1 MKCNNITSYF
11 YQVVNLYFFM
21 GTVWACGDGC
31 ALLVPFHGHST
42 GLRRWLCPPGSI
54 SWAQHRLA
62 AVAVPSWFHFMGT
75 AQACGGGCA
84 LLVPFHGHSK
94 GLRRWLCPP
103 GSISWAQQRLAAV
116 AVPSWFHFMGTAQ
129 ACGGGCALL
138 VPFHGHS
145 TGLRRWLCP
154 PGSISWAQ
162 HRLAAVAVPSSGSA
176 RHKHHISIK
185 KSARIIS
192 SLIRALFTIKS

>member
-21 GTVWACGDGC
+21 GTVCACGDGC
-31 ALLVPFHGHST
+31 ALLVLFHGHST

-54 SWAQHRLA
+54 SWAQYVLA
-62 AVAVPSWFHFMGT
+62 TMAVPSWFHFMD
-75 AQACGGGCA
+75 
-84 LLVPFHGHSK
+84 
-94 GLRRWLCPP
+94 
-103 GSISWAQQRLAAV
+103 
-116 AVPSWFHFMGTAQ
+116 TAQ

>member
-1 MKCNNITSYF
+1 
-11 YQVVNLYFFM
+11 
-21 GTVWACGDGC
+21 
-31 ALLVPFHGHST
+31 
-42 GLRRWLCPPGSI
+42 
-54 SWAQHRLA
+54 
-62 AVAVPSWFHFMGT
+62 MGT

-103 GSISWAQQRLAAV
+103 GSISWAQHRLAAV
-116 AVPSWFHFMGTAQ
+116 AVPSWFHFMGTAK

-162 HRLAAVAVPSSGSA
+162 QRLAAVAVPSWFHFMGTA
-176 RHKHHISIK
+176 Q
-185 KSARIIS
+185 ACGDGCA
-192 SLIRALFTIKS
+192 LIRLRQTQTSHIHKKKCPDHIFPDPGTVHYQIINSLSLRRWHYRCTADNICPSER

>member
-21 GTVWACGDGC
+21 GTVCACGDGC

-42 GLRRWLCPPGSI
+42 GLRRWLCPPG
-54 SWAQHRLA
+54 
-62 AVAVPSWFHFMGT
+62 FHFMGT
-75 AQACGGGCA
+75 AQACGDGCA
-84 LLVPFHGHSK
+84 LL
-94 GLRRWLCPP
+94 
-103 GSISWAQQRLAAV
+103 GSISWAQCELAAV

-162 HRLAAVAVPSSGSA
+162 HRLAAMAVPSSGSA

-185 KSARIIS
+185 KVPGSY
-192 SLIRALFTIKS
+192 LP

>member
-11 YQVVNLYFFM
+11 YLVVNLYF
-21 GTVWACGDGC
+21 
-31 ALLVPFHGHST
+31 
-42 GLRRWLCPPGSI
+42 
-54 SWAQHRLA
+54 SWAQHR
-62 AVAVPSWFHFMGT
+62 PT
-75 AQACGGGCA
+75 AMAM
-84 LLVPFHGHSK
+84 
-94 GLRRWLCPP
+94 
-103 GSISWAQQRLAAV
+103 
-116 AVPSWFHFMGTAQ
+116 PSWFHFMGTAQ

-145 TGLRRWLCP
+145 TGLPRWLCP

-162 HRLAAVAVPSSGSA
+162 HRIAAVAMPSWFHFMGTAQDCGGGCALVRLRQTQTS
-176 RHKHHISIK
+176 HIHK

>member
-1 MKCNNITSYF
+1 M
-11 YQVVNLYFFM
+11 
-21 GTVWACGDGC
+21 D
-31 ALLVPFHGHST
+31 
-42 GLRRWLCPPGSI
+42 
-54 SWAQHRLA
+54 
-62 AVAVPSWFHFMGT
+62 T

-129 ACGGGCALL
+129 ACGGGCALIR
-138 VPFHGHS
+138 
-145 TGLRRWLCP
+145 LRQTQT
-154 PGSISWAQ
+154 SHI
-162 HRLAAVAVPSSGSA
+162 
-176 RHKHHISIK
+176 HKN
-185 KSARIIS
+185 SARIIS